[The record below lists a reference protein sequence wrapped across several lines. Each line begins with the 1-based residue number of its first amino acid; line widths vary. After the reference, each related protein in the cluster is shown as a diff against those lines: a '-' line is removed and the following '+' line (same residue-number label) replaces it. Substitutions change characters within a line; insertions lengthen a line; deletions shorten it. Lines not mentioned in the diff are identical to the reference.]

1 MLLRCWGSQ
10 KVIGVKKNQT
20 PPHLGV
26 YPTGNQ
32 QPTNSHTCSEQGKEG
47 KNEKGNC
54 QDLRCLLKA
63 VFGLEGKAYPLPKCP
78 PAVLTSPGW
87 LHQSRKPVRSN
98 QDSVP
103 SPTALDHVTS
113 GGAAAILSVASGSR
127 ALEKCS
133 SPWLPTRRFCLRAA
147 GAVEEHSPQI
157 QPFLPTVPPPLLH
170 PSGASA
176 LSSSPTT
183 DRRP

>member
-1 MLLRCWGSQ
+1 MSAQSR
-10 KVIGVKKNQT
+10 
-20 PPHLGV
+20 
-26 YPTGNQ
+26 
-32 QPTNSHTCSEQGKEG
+32 
-47 KNEKGNC
+47 
-54 QDLRCLLKA
+54 
-63 VFGLEGKAYPLPKCP
+63 FGLPGRAYPLPKCP
-78 PAVLTSPGW
+78 PAVLTSLGR
-87 LHQSRKPVRSN
+87 LHQARKPVRSN
-98 QDSVP
+98 QDTVP

-133 SPWLPTRRFCLRAA
+133 SPWLPARPFSLRAV

-183 DRRP
+183 DRRPEGAAVRDVKRGKLPGHSSLPDKRA